1 MEPLNNKL
9 HQLRRSLSRHRTG
22 ERIGLQV
29 LCDPEDAKIDIVAV
43 HGLGAQGFSSWVTS
57 DSNGGKPKPWLKEL
71 LGADIPNAR
80 IMTYGYISDGRSYGF
95 LVGDLVHGWAVKLA
109 YQLARKRQG
118 DKASRRPLF
127 FIAHSLGGWIVK
139 RALIHSREAADRQL
153 RDIELST
160 CGVAFLGTLSPRRP
174 SSPSP
179 LVQVIRRTT
188 SNLTDLD
195 TSRADTEYSSQ
206 QRLADNMEWLNY
218 EMEAFK
224 AIADNL
230 LRLSFYETEKTQD
243 GFVVDRRFSMAGS
256 DGVQIGLKATHS
268 DLVRFHGRDD
278 NYQVF
283 ISNFRDMVDKSAT
296 SGLLESK
303 QRAFDSTAVHR
314 LEYPA
319 QGYSIP
325 YRLPGEPNTVI
336 PRQDLLDRLDHML
349 SSDVNPMTLKLGIVN
364 LWGLAG
370 TGKSALARHYAEIN
384 CDKLSFV
391 FWFRSESWETIAASY
406 LEFANTIV
414 EHYAKEIPRSQV
426 EDDLGF
432 AGVEDML
439 KVKSIMQLDKS
450 RVKSVVHSVKDWL
463 LRPENTGWLLV
474 FDNVGPSHDL
484 FDFIP
489 VTLSGKI
496 ILTSRYKNC
505 CDWSNELQVG
515 VMEEEEAVRLLDAIV
530 GNNAAQ
536 DPAEALTV
544 VEKLSYHPQSI
555 ATAAATIRNKGMS
568 ILEYHAMLQASTSM
582 TLLGSSLHQSP
593 LTKTVLQISA
603 MLSTSVIPVALFSA
617 TSQLDEA
624 PERLR
629 PILGE
634 IRAFQDSGQMDDVL
648 QYLLDQ
654 NFIKTPSSP
663 SDTASSLVPSSPS
676 SLSSSQTSAYFDAF
690 VVDPEARE
698 YVRGMLSDEE
708 KIDNAWMACNVC
720 VDGIK
725 NKAAQ
730 STTVQE
736 IHDFG
741 RIMGPHAKTCFDDWA
756 DVLQASSDEVDV
768 AWHILG
774 QVCMTQGDI
783 DQAIGCFASSLR
795 RQPNRMDAE
804 ERIQVA
810 LRLSS
815 LLQETGR
822 HTRSSEVLAGI
833 DVASADQD
841 LGFKVALARASATAA
856 LGELEDAKH
865 QYQTLELEQEE
876 ALGPLDATT
885 VSTVQKLAAN
895 FEQRGKHDVAKALYS
910 RVYISYQNIYGH
922 GDRMTLDALDDLANS
937 LMESKALDEAEN
949 LYKQSIDIQTR
960 ALGPHH
966 PQTAYAIRKLALID
980 YLRGRYADAKVK
992 YQQALDII
1000 APTLG
1005 KGHPSYTATLEDMAL
1020 SCRRHGNSLAQCLP
1034 PRSATSRTTSILRR
1048 KKTKSI
1054 KIKEDALAREVSC
1067 RRAFEEAEKLY
1078 LDVLTIKKSARQM
1091 YSEDKIDTT
1100 WRKLEDMYEY
1110 ETFFDENS
1118 KERLEKLEALSREC
1132 RRRGTV

>member
-1 MEPLNNKL
+1 
-9 HQLRRSLSRHRTG
+9 
-22 ERIGLQV
+22 
-29 LCDPEDAKIDIVAV
+29 
-43 HGLGAQGFSSWVTS
+43 
-57 DSNGGKPKPWLKEL
+57 
-71 LGADIPNAR
+71 
-80 IMTYGYISDGRSYGF
+80 MTYGYISDGRSYGF

-195 TSRADTEYSSQ
+195 TSRADAEYSSQ

-243 GFVVDRRFSMAGS
+243 GFVVDQRFSMAGS

-268 DLVRFHGRDD
+268 NLVRFHGRDD

-283 ISNFRDMVDKSAT
+283 INNFRDMVDKSAT

-303 QRAFDSTAVHR
+303 QRAFDSTAGARSLLRFVPRHHTKLLTCLVHR

-349 SSDVNPMTLKLGIVN
+349 SPDVNPMTLKLGIVN

-370 TGKSALARHYAEIN
+370 TGKSALARHYAETN

-489 VTLSGKI
+489 ITLSGKI

-536 DPAEALTV
+536 DPAEGENLRIYFY
-544 VEKLSYHPQSI
+544 E
-555 ATAAATIRNKGMS
+555 
-568 ILEYHAMLQASTSM
+568 
-582 TLLGSSLHQSP
+582 
-593 LTKTVLQISA
+593 
-603 MLSTSVIPVALFSA
+603 SVQ
-617 TSQLDEA
+617 T
-624 PERLR
+624 
-629 PILGE
+629 
-634 IRAFQDSGQMDDVL
+634 DVYKPR
-648 QYLLDQ
+648 QR
-654 NFIKTPSSP
+654 SR
-663 SDTASSLVPSSPS
+663 
-676 SLSSSQTSAYFDAF
+676 SLSSF
-690 VVDPEARE
+690 
-698 YVRGMLSDEE
+698 
-708 KIDNAWMACNVC
+708 
-720 VDGIK
+720 
-725 NKAAQ
+725 
-730 STTVQE
+730 
-736 IHDFG
+736 
-741 RIMGPHAKTCFDDWA
+741 
-756 DVLQASSDEVDV
+756 
-768 AWHILG
+768 
-774 QVCMTQGDI
+774 
-783 DQAIGCFASSLR
+783 
-795 RQPNRMDAE
+795 
-804 ERIQVA
+804 
-810 LRLSS
+810 
-815 LLQETGR
+815 
-822 HTRSSEVLAGI
+822 
-833 DVASADQD
+833 
-841 LGFKVALARASATAA
+841 
-856 LGELEDAKH
+856 
-865 QYQTLELEQEE
+865 
-876 ALGPLDATT
+876 
-885 VSTVQKLAAN
+885 
-895 FEQRGKHDVAKALYS
+895 
-910 RVYISYQNIYGH
+910 
-922 GDRMTLDALDDLANS
+922 
-937 LMESKALDEAEN
+937 
-949 LYKQSIDIQTR
+949 
-960 ALGPHH
+960 
-966 PQTAYAIRKLALID
+966 
-980 YLRGRYADAKVK
+980 
-992 YQQALDII
+992 
-1000 APTLG
+1000 
-1005 KGHPSYTATLEDMAL
+1005 
-1020 SCRRHGNSLAQCLP
+1020 
-1034 PRSATSRTTSILRR
+1034 RTTL
-1048 KKTKSI
+1048 K
-1054 KIKEDALAREVSC
+1054 V
-1067 RRAFEEAEKLY
+1067 
-1078 LDVLTIKKSARQM
+1078 
-1091 YSEDKIDTT
+1091 
-1100 WRKLEDMYEY
+1100 
-1110 ETFFDENS
+1110 
-1118 KERLEKLEALSREC
+1118 
-1132 RRRGTV
+1132 